1 MIWLAAM
8 GSFNQKGVCWFL
20 VVLVVV
26 VVVVVGDEDLY
37 RVLGVSRSAS
47 SKEIKTAY
55 KRLAKLW

>member
-20 VVLVVV
+20 LVLVV